1 MSENKVTLIIK
12 SQAHCDFT
20 LQVTPAD
27 TVASL
32 KKRLFEEY
40 FGKPCE
46 SDQTLIYAG
55 KVLKD
60 KSVTIQDL
68 VGQHDSSLGS
78 GPYNLHLVVKQSA
91 AGSHP
96 THPPPVSQPAPE
108 AASESTGPPHQP
120 AAAAVQAAGS
130 RRAVP
135 PPPQPLPP
143 PVWSPSGPPEAP
155 APAPQPTQSSPESQ
169 QAPTPAPAQPPR
181 VINGRSANGAAASPA
196 HQAANHRM
204 PAGVAAHGPP
214 PAPIPAPQSHPTGAF
229 HNPYTGVDPVMADAY
244 AAAYSAALT
253 VARRAAALGQTQL
266 PPLTSTPS
274 QQHITLG
281 GQSYALVPLQMLGP
295 GGTSASSNP
304 WAVPGLLGPHTLLP
318 DSVFSSCY
326 AAGAPSSAATA
337 AALAAALQ
345 GCPHS
350 GNSGSSSSMGP
361 ADAAQTM
368 RAVRGGERPA
378 VVGGVGEG
386 AAGVAAA
393 AAQNAMAD
401 AAGLPR
407 GMLGREVRRVFLLR
421 IPITTRSLLQLL
433 VFAVVLY
440 QHFTWQRC
448 LALLFG
454 GILFYLTAVW
464 TPLRRMMVALMHG
477 TPRTAQQAGQHPAA
491 VAPQNRGM
499 LSEILIF
506 LAGFITSLLP
516 AWNYNPDEAA
526 AFAAAQLAEQQQQ
539 AAADGAAGAA
549 AAAAQPLEA
558 GAPLAD
564 EEPVV

>member
-143 PVWSPSGPPEAP
+143 P
-155 APAPQPTQSSPESQ
+155 
-169 QAPTPAPAQPPR
+169 
-181 VINGRSANGAAASPA
+181 
-196 HQAANHRM
+196 
-204 PAGVAAHGPP
+204 
-214 PAPIPAPQSHPTGAF
+214 SHPTGAF

-345 GCPHS
+345 GRTS
-350 GNSGSSSSMGP
+350 RLSSQCLRGGP
-361 ADAAQTM
+361 AGPGCTRGG

-549 AAAAQPLEA
+549 AAAAAQPLEA